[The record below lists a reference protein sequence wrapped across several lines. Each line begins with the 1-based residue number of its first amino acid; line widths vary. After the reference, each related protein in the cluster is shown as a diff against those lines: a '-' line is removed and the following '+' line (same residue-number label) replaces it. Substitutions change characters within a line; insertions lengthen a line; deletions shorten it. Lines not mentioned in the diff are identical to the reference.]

1 MTTGRR
7 LRSGSARGIVL
18 ASMLLVIGATSLSAH
33 RRDELLQAVRIGVAA
48 DRLELEMSLTPGM
61 AVADEVIRAIDRDRN
76 GLLSAEEQDS
86 YSALVMAAT
95 EIRIDGRIVNM
106 AAEMSTYP
114 LPAELHDGDRS
125 IELRSAATFPTLS
138 SGRHEIAFTNSYR
151 TDISV
156 YLANALKPDSE
167 QIVIASQ
174 RRDPAQ
180 RTLVIDFTNDD
191 NRFAAFPAWLFGS
204 GAAAWLVV
212 RRRLLPAPQGTQRA

>member
-1 MTTGRR
+1 M
-7 LRSGSARGIVL
+7 
-18 ASMLLVIGATSLSAH
+18 VIAIGTTSLSAH
-33 RRDELLQAVRIGVAA
+33 RRDELLQAARIGVAV
-48 DRLELEMSLTPGM
+48 DRIELELSLTPGI
-61 AVADEVIRAIDRDRN
+61 AVADAVIGDIDRD
-76 GLLSAEEQDS
+76 GDGVLSLEEQRGYMDQ
-86 YSALVMAAT
+86 VIAAT
-95 EIRIDGRIVNM
+95 ELRIDGRIVNM
-106 AAEMSTYP
+106 AAGTSAYP

-174 RRDPAQ
+174 HRDPAQ
-180 RTLVIDFTNDD
+180 RTLVIDFTKDND
-191 NRFAAFPAWLFGS
+191 RFATLPAWLFGS
-204 GAAAWLVV
+204 GAAAWLVF